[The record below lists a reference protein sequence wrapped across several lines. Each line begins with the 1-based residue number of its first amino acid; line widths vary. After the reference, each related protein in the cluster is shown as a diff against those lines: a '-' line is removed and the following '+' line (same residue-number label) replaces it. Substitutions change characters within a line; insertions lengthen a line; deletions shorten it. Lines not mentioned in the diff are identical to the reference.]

1 MTERFLR
8 NEMLLG
14 PAAMEKLAR
23 SHICVVG
30 LGGVGSWAAEALARA
45 GVGELTLIDQDEYGE
60 SNINRQLGAL
70 TSTIGR
76 PKAEAMAARVLDVN
90 PACVVHSII
99 GKYDRGDNERFWG
112 PYDLIVDCIDLVAC
126 KVDLICQAI
135 DRGIP
140 ILSALGTGNKLDPSL
155 LEVTDLSKTYGCPLA
170 RVMRRELG
178 RRGVKHLKVVYSPEE
193 PAYCAQLETPP
204 PGRRSVPGSVPWVPP
219 VAGLLL
225 GGAAVMEL
233 IKDLIPEK
241 EENHSLKEHREEETP

>member
-14 PAAMEKLAR
+14 PAALEKLAR
-23 SHICVVG
+23 SHVCVVG
-30 LGGVGSWAAEALARA
+30 LGGVGSWAAECLARA
-45 GVGELTLIDQDEYGE
+45 GVGELTLIDQDAYGE

-70 TSTIGR
+70 SSTAGR
-76 PKAEAMAARVLDVN
+76 PKAEVLAERARDINPDCRVHPLVGTYAA
-90 PACVVHSII
+90 A
-99 GKYDRGDNERFWG
+99 DRERFWG
-112 PYDLIVDCIDLVAC
+112 GYDCVVDCIDLVSC
-126 KVDLICQAI
+126 KVDLICQARE
-135 DRGIP
+135 RGIP

-155 LEVTDLSKTYGCPLA
+155 LEVTDLSKTRGCPLA

-178 RRGVKHLKVVYSPEE
+178 RRGIKHLKVVYSPEE
-193 PAYCAQLETPP
+193 PAYCAPLEDPP

-233 IKDLIPEK
+233 IGDLIPGK
-241 EENHSLKEHREEETP
+241 EEIL